1 MPSVTTRW
9 SLKLLKKK
17 IMGFFFHFLSSTFS
31 YWVYRGKPVG
41 AVSQTPNYQ
50 NGAIYIDIKI
60 IK

>member
-1 MPSVTTRW
+1 MSAVQGRW
-9 SLKLLKKK
+9 LNGMADSLTGWHLLC
-17 IMGFFFHFLSSTFS
+17 FFKDGIFRTSIRVSA
-31 YWVYRGKPVG
+31 G